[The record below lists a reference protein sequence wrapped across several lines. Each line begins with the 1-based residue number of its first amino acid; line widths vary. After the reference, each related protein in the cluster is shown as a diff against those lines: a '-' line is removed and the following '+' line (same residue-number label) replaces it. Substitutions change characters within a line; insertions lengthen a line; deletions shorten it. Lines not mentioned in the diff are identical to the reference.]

1 MTSLTIMAHQNCNNM
16 EDPIKLLTEKD
27 KLMVNLIFELADV
40 IYGLM
45 IEHLKSVEPKGI
57 GLKQSTKHNFK
68 DMIQRLKDA
77 KKSVLRFTG
86 DTRMLHENQWEVFAN
101 NSDTMAAFIK
111 MLANKTRGNL
121 ENAQLAWNMLT
132 SLKGEN
138 ILEVPDKLPE
148 NED

>member
-1 MTSLTIMAHQNCNNM
+1 M
-16 EDPIKLLTEKD
+16 K
-27 KLMVNLIFELADV
+27 
-40 IYGLM
+40 
-45 IEHLKSVEPKGI
+45 EHLKSVEPKGI